1 MPIFLETPESAMFLV
16 LLHYKK
22 PLEEVDRWSAEHRAF
37 LEAHYASGH
46 FLISGRRQPRTGGV
60 ILATGSRE
68 DIEAI
73 VRRDPF
79 HREQVAD
86 YDIIEFQPMMAAEPL
101 AAFRMA

>member
-1 MPIFLETPESAMFLV
+1 M
-16 LLHYKK
+16 
-22 PLEEVDRWSAEHRAF
+22 
-37 LEAHYASGH
+37 
-46 FLISGRRQPRTGGV
+46 